1 MMTRISPVELDHLF
15 KTLHGLC
22 GAPAP
27 DRSAEICTA
36 VRRFGYLPWSY
47 QRALAELNPAE
58 TLCGLEE
65 KLSLN
70 GVFNHGEFTWQYLS
84 PARRAGFQDARW
96 LQREQ
101 HQIKLTNLLALGK
114 EPVENGASFSDWLKY
129 ILVLPAGN
137 PQAGILGTTL
147 YFLPFQER
155 DLGSAYIPRSSAV
168 HPRLAD
174 QALQKALGLDAAAQ
188 VQCFM
193 ALCQLAGHPIMYD
206 VLPQTGRFSRM
217 VLARPELARWFDLKA
232 LDQVLRVA
240 IHQLTTDWQPLIP
253 TSAATALAR
262 CELDR
267 LDGIQRSHSTEARP
281 WQAPF
286 QACLLEIKRQF
297 SSEMLTAKAQPALQ
311 QRVRQIVAEIEG
323 WEEIHLSATEAEI
336 TRQDAISAALMT
348 HGLWTAPGGA
358 WCSAGAPVYDG
369 MSHAKAYPVFRHF
382 DANGR
387 EVSDQANL
395 DCLTPFYLAEWET
408 GELNQPVVDFFL
420 DYLSEWQQRFNFDA
434 FRFDHVDHV
443 VDAVS
448 VDHQGRPAS
457 YRIPAQVLAE
467 ANRRLKAAVP
477 HFGALAEYMLW
488 DRLYRQYHQEMGF
501 DVLWGDD
508 QIRQAFKG
516 PPELVHE
523 HRELSAY
530 HHTAPTKLSILKT
543 YNNQDGEFGLIN
555 QYPGQLTPQG
565 ALYKLFMLK
574 FMPGGAQAQRPML
587 FIDGDESFTPHGFAA
602 TISAEIR
609 LHRSDNEIFF
619 ERFDALGRFAAQHPA
634 LHSGRVELLLWEG
647 SQRPVIW
654 LARAPQDSLITSLLM
669 VANSQYPTWIAP
681 VDGAFVQKIG
691 QSLYAQR
698 FGLPQGLQVMAEYGY
713 DPQSSAYIPKTLDAP
728 TAELFFDILHPA
740 EFHFF
745 QVTAA

>member
-1 MMTRISPVELDHLF
+1 MTRISPAELDHLF
-15 KTLHGLC
+15 KTLHGIYS
-22 GAPAP
+22 APAP

-36 VRRFGYLPWSY
+36 VQRFGYLPWSY
-47 QRALAELNPAE
+47 QRALAELSPAE

-70 GVFNHGEFTWQYLS
+70 GVFNHGEFAWQDLS
-84 PARRAGFQDARW
+84 PVRRAGFQDAQW

-101 HQIKLTNLLALGK
+101 HQIKLTNLLALGE
-114 EPVENGASFSDWLKY
+114 EPVENGTRFSDWLKY
-129 ILVLPAGN
+129 LLVLPAGN

-155 DLGSAYIPRSSAV
+155 DLGSAYILRSSAV

-174 QALQKALGLDAAAQ
+174 PALQEELGLHAEAQ
-188 VQCFM
+188 VQRFM
-193 ALCQLAGHPIMYD
+193 ALCQLTGHPIMYD

-217 VLARPELARWFDLKA
+217 VLARPELARWFDIEA
-232 LDQVLRVA
+232 LDQALCVA
-240 IHQLTTDWQPLIP
+240 IQQLAADWQPRIP
-253 TSAATALAR
+253 TSAATALVS

-267 LDGIQRSHSTEARP
+267 LHGIQRSHSIEARP

-286 QACLLEIKRQF
+286 QARLLETKHRL
-297 SSEMLTAKAQPALQ
+297 SREMLTAKAQLALQ
-311 QRVRQIVAEIEG
+311 QRVRQIVSEIEG
-323 WEEIHLSATEAEI
+323 WKEILPSATEAEI
-336 TRQDAISAALMT
+336 TRQDVISANLMA

-395 DCLTPFYLAEWET
+395 DCLTPFYFAEWET
-408 GELNQPVVDFFL
+408 GELNQPEVEFFL
-420 DYLSEWQQRFNFDA
+420 DYLHEWQQRFNFDA

-448 VDHQGRPAS
+448 VDHQGRPTS

-467 ANRRLKAAVP
+467 ANQRLKAAVP

-501 DVLWGDD
+501 DLLWGDD

-516 PPELVHE
+516 PLELAHE
-523 HRELSAY
+523 HEELSDY
-530 HHTAPTKLSILKT
+530 HHTVSTMLSILKT

-565 ALYKLFMLK
+565 ALFKYFLLRF
-574 FMPGGAQAQRPML
+574 FPGGAQAQRPVL
-587 FIDGDESFTPHGFAA
+587 YLDGDESFTADGFAA
-602 TISAEIR
+602 TIAVEIR
-609 LHRSDNEIFF
+609 RQRAVNEDFF
-619 ERFDALGRFAAQHPA
+619 EQFDALGRFATQHPA
-634 LHSGRVELLLWEG
+634 LHSGRAELLLWEG
-647 SQRPVIW
+647 SQRLVVW
-654 LARAPQDSLITSLLM
+654 LARAPRDSLTTSLLM

-681 VDGAFVQKIG
+681 VDGAFVQKTG

-698 FGLPQGLQVMAEYGY
+698 FSLPKGLQVMAEYGY
-713 DPQSSAYIPKTLDAP
+713 DPQSSSYIPKHLDAP
-728 TAELFFDILHPA
+728 TAELFFEFLHPA

-745 QVTAA
+745 LVTAV